1 MNENG
6 PSTSPRLDGAEPG
19 KSFIHSIRAWLRGIA
34 RRRNGDS
41 TLRESV
47 EELIGQHNG
56 GEGEPIGT
64 TERAMFLNLL
74 NFGDLRVDDV
84 MVPRADIVSIEQSA
98 EVAEVA
104 RVMREAGHSRL
115 PVYRGTLDEIAG
127 MVHVRDLLHY
137 WDSTEPFALDKITR
151 RLLFVPPSMKV
162 RDLLLQMRAARIHM
176 AMVVDEF
183 GGTDGL
189 VTIEDLVE
197 EIVGEIHDEHDV
209 GELPALVDQPNG
221 VIEADARVAIEDLEA
236 HLGCSLVPED
246 REEHIDT
253 LAGLVFSLVGRVPV
267 RGELIDHPAGL
278 QFEVVDA
285 EPRRIRR
292 LRIHRIATPAS
303 SA

>member
-6 PSTSPRLDGAEPG
+6 PSTSPRIDGAEPER
-19 KSFIHSIRAWLRGIA
+19 SFLHSIRAWLRGIV
-34 RRRNGDS
+34 RRRNGDA
-41 TLRESV
+41 TLRETV
-47 EELIGQHNG
+47 EGLIGQHNG
-56 GEGEPIGT
+56 DEEEPIDP
-64 TERAMFLNLL
+64 TERTMFLNLL

-84 MVPRADIVSIEQSA
+84 MVPRADIVSLDQSV
-98 EVAEVA
+98 EVAEMA
-104 RVMREAGHSRL
+104 RIMREAGHSRV
-115 PVYRGTLDEIAG
+115 PVFRGTLDDIVG
-127 MVHVRDLLHY
+127 MVHVRDLLRY
-137 WDSTEPFALDKITR
+137 WGSEEPFSLGEITR

-176 AMVVDEF
+176 AVVVDEF

-209 GELPALVDQPNG
+209 EELPALIDQPDG
-221 VIEADARVAIEDLEA
+221 AIEADARVAIEELEERI
-236 HLGCSLVPED
+236 GCSLVPED

-253 LAGLVFSLVGRVPV
+253 LAGLVFSLVGRVPT

-278 QFEVVDA
+278 QFEVLDA

-292 LRIHRIATPAS
+292 LRIHRTARPAS